1 MVRMTD
7 TLFYFLFTIIPTRY
21 ISVQNSPTES
31 IYSFEY
37 IDENGDLTVFEL
49 YSLYSHTDQKNS
61 YVRYELYVDE
71 ELVATATR
79 AVFDK
84 KAAKPTSRTRRVTLA
99 EKLETLITMCSQKV
113 IQQEFE
119 SHTRHML
126 KSFVNT
132 SNQKVN

>member
-1 MVRMTD
+1 MTD
-7 TLFYFLFTIIPTRY
+7 TLFYFLFTIIPTQY
-21 ISVQNSPTES
+21 ISVQNSPTRS

-37 IDENGDLTVFEL
+37 IDESGDLTVFEL
-49 YSLYSHTDQKNS
+49 YSLYSHTDHKNS
-61 YVRYELYVDE
+61 YVRYEFYVDE